1 MATAGKGGFD
11 FRTDPPLKEFEFR
24 LSRFTDGISD
34 WGPMFE
40 RIGHVFIKQEKRQF
54 ASEGGPNRWTELS
67 DNPAGFGYK
76 SWKQRHYP
84 GQKIGHLTGALRSSM
99 TGGAGYSQRIG
110 KTSASFGMDSS
121 SKAEPY
127 GAYFSAL
134 RPVIVA
140 TAFRGQEIQQSAI
153 AWVREE
159 AHHSGLIG
167 AGSKT
172 YTQALPDTD
181 FGASLP
187 ST

>member
-1 MATAGKGGFD
+1 MATAGKDGFD
-11 FRTDPPLKEFEFR
+11 FRTDPPLIEFEFR

-34 WGPMFE
+34 WGGMFE
-40 RIGHVFIKQEKRQF
+40 RIGHVFIKQQKRHF
-54 ASEGGPNRWTELS
+54 ATEGAAGSGRWTKLTKKY
-67 DNPAGFGYK
+67 AA
-76 SWKQRHYP
+76 WKQAHYP
-84 GQKIGHLTGALRSSM
+84 GQKIGHLTGALRASM
-99 TGGAGYSQRIG
+99 TGGSGYSQTIG

-140 TAFRGQEIQQSAI
+140 TAYRGQEIQQSAV

-167 AGSKT
+167 AMSGSANKP
-172 YTQALPDTD
+172 LPSTD
-181 FGASLP
+181 YVASLP